1 MLKSGLT
8 VARQPSAESLRHRNC
23 PVVDQ
28 TSRPPVDQKYLE
40 KGDSLLWYVRS
51 SESLS
56 WYRNCLDNSFL
67 PRMRLFASSNTRIIQ
82 ARSASIAIGVGP
94 WLMPSAL
101 ESVRLLFAAIST
113 YNLPLLRFR
122 FRCRR
127 HAAREYTR
135 PPAGRSV

>member
-82 ARSASIAIGVGP
+82 AKDP
-94 WLMPSAL
+94 
-101 ESVRLLFAAIST
+101 
-113 YNLPLLRFR
+113 PLQRGGEKRQQGCWCSQGLR
-122 FRCRR
+122 
-127 HAAREYTR
+127 
-135 PPAGRSV
+135 AGRTPRKWWVMRPCILICAPRSLENDH